1 MLAILEKTCYNWT
14 EEGERMTN
22 DFKKNMDTIRKQI
35 DETTLPLKKMQEQ
48 LDEATRPIKQM
59 QEQIKIAGEPLK
71 KIQEAIPKPIFSKE
85 QIEALNS
92 ISIVMKPYFNKMQDS
107 LRKLGIKLSK
117 VDFKSKLNGMEAEK
131 LNEFYWVIPYD
142 MTNEELNEL
151 VYMENIDEFN
161 NFIINHFDKLKIEK
175 LILEICNN
183 FEKEDKKEII
193 RQIQVAMDNELYSMC
208 ITTLMT
214 VLDGLTLELLNP
226 ISAYQHKSY
235 KAIDAMLEYINEA
248 PLNEF
253 GYEVYLKVRILNNF
267 YLRLYEDE
275 RRLKDNDKDSLS
287 RHLNS
292 HGVKYLN
299 NILDSLRL
307 LNAIYFC
314 QEIIKE
320 TKMQD
325 RFFMEKKRAKGKRK
339 FKIMENK
346 NDE

>member
-1 MLAILEKTCYNWT
+1 
-14 EEGERMTN
+14 MT
-22 DFKKNMDTIRKQI
+22 DDLKEYDDIKKQFNEATLPLKELQEQI
-35 DETTLPLKKMQEQ
+35 NKTTLPLKELQERI
-48 LDEATRPIKQM
+48 DEATRPIKQM
-59 QEQIKIAGEPLK
+59 QEQIKISEEALK

-85 QIEALNS
+85 QIEALNLFS
-92 ISIVMKPYFNKMQDS
+92 IAIKPYFDKMQES
-107 LRKLGIKLSK
+107 LCRLGIKLSK
-117 VDFKSKLNGMEAEK
+117 IDFKSKLNGAEVEK
-131 LNEFYWVIPYD
+131 LKEFYWVIPYN

-151 VYMENIDEFN
+151 VHMENIDEFN
-161 NFIINHFDKLKIEK
+161 NFIINYFDKLKIEK
-175 LILEICNN
+175 IILDISNN

-193 RQIQVAMDNELYSMC
+193 KQVQIAMENKLYAMC

-226 ISAYQHKSY
+226 ISTYQHKSHE
-235 KAIDAMLEYINEA
+235 AIGAMLEYINEA
-248 PLNEF
+248 PLSDF
-253 GYEVYLKVRILNNF
+253 GYEIYLRVCILNNF
-267 YLRLYEDE
+267 YSILYADE
-275 RRLKDNDKDSLS
+275 RKLKDNDKDTLS

-325 RFFMEKKRAKGKRK
+325 KFFMEKKTGKGERKRK